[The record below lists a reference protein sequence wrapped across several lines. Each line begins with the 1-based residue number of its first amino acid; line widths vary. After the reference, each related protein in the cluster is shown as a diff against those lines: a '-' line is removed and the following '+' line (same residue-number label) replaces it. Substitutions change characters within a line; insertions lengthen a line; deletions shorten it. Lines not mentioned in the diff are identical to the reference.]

1 MLNCFGLPCRLIATT
16 LAFLLLATGC
26 DKGDSASTD
35 NRRQAARE
43 NVEAMAREHADD
55 TTAPSEAAQV
65 EPQHAVISERL
76 PYGEVGD
83 ELVYGHF
90 VFPADMVDPLPAI
103 IVIHEWWGLNDNVK
117 AMSDRLAAEGFIV
130 LAVDLYGGEIAT
142 TPGEARAK
150 MIGIVENPDRA
161 TENIQQAYDFV
172 NTVAGAP
179 RTGSLGWC
187 MGGGWS
193 LNTAMLFPDDLDAAV
208 IYYGQVTA
216 DEDVLRPV
224 NVPILGLFGEA
235 DTGIPV
241 SSVRA
246 FEESLTRLRKDFEI
260 HIYPGAEHAF
270 ANPTGVAYNRA
281 AAEDAWEKTLAF
293 LDRTLVNSE
302 AQEADGAAE

>member
-1 MLNCFGLPCRLIATT
+1 MLNCFGSPSRLLVTT
-16 LAFLLLATGC
+16 LAALVLVTGC
-26 DKGDSASTD
+26 DQSDSAATD
-35 NRRQAARE
+35 TGRQAARE

-55 TTAPSEAAQV
+55 TTAPSEAAQI
-65 EPQHAVISERL
+65 EPQQAVISERL

-103 IVIHEWWGLNDNVK
+103 IVIHEWWGLNDNIK
-117 AMSDRLAAEGFIV
+117 AMADRLAAEGYIV
-130 LAVDLYGGEIAT
+130 LAVDLYGGSIAA

-150 MIGIVENPDRA
+150 MISIVENPDRA
-161 TENIQQAYDFV
+161 TENIRQAYDFV

-179 RTGSLGWC
+179 KTGSLGWC

-216 DEDVLRPV
+216 DEDLLRPV

-246 FEESLTRLRKDFEI
+246 FEDSLTRLRKEFEI
-260 HIYPGAEHAF
+260 HVYPGAEHAF
-270 ANPTGVAYNRA
+270 ANPTGVAYNRE
-281 AAEDAWEKTLAF
+281 AAEDAWSKTLAF
-293 LDRTLVNSE
+293 LNRTLVSSE
-302 AQEADGAAE
+302 EESE